1 VIFGT
6 RPEAIKLCP
15 LIQALRQQSDW
26 ETLVCVTAQHRQI
39 LDQVLAAFDVKPDF
53 DLDLMQPNQTLPAL
67 TARLIAR
74 LEKVFSEAH
83 PSLAVVQGDTTTSLC
98 AALCAFY
105 ARVPVAHVEAGL
117 RTFDRDEP
125 FPEEMNRVL
134 LGRLATLHFA
144 ATEGAAENLRH
155 DGVAHEQIE
164 VTGNTGIDAVLA
176 IRSALESGRMTNESQ
191 FRFHPERKL
200 IVVTAHRRESF
211 GNEFENICHA
221 LLELSSRADTQ
232 IVWPL
237 HPNPSV
243 QNVARQILHENPNIL
258 LTEPLD
264 YVPFVDLMRRA
275 YLLITDS
282 GGIQE
287 EGPSLGKPVLV
298 VRNKTERHEA
308 IRAGTAK
315 LVGTHQAAIVSEVA
329 RLLDDSVEYARMAR
343 RHNPYGDGN
352 ASARIVRRVA
362 AYLGAQQ
369 AEAQRERTR
378 AATP

>member
-155 DGVAHEQIE
+155 DGVAH
-164 VTGNTGIDAVLA
+164 
-176 IRSALESGRMTNESQ
+176 
-191 FRFHPERKL
+191 
-200 IVVTAHRRESF
+200 
-211 GNEFENICHA
+211 
-221 LLELSSRADTQ
+221 
-232 IVWPL
+232 
-237 HPNPSV
+237 
-243 QNVARQILHENPNIL
+243 
-258 LTEPLD
+258 
-264 YVPFVDLMRRA
+264 
-275 YLLITDS
+275 
-282 GGIQE
+282 
-287 EGPSLGKPVLV
+287 
-298 VRNKTERHEA
+298 
-308 IRAGTAK
+308 
-315 LVGTHQAAIVSEVA
+315 
-329 RLLDDSVEYARMAR
+329 
-343 RHNPYGDGN
+343 
-352 ASARIVRRVA
+352 
-362 AYLGAQQ
+362 
-369 AEAQRERTR
+369 
-378 AATP
+378 